1 MLVATTANRVCMVF
15 IKDAQVPAN
24 CSVDVM
30 QMALLSGTEMPADS
44 VKIIITLI
52 NNGSVCRFG
61 ISMSNANPSEAMICK
76 AWLIVDSCLI
86 VQR

>member
-15 IKDAQVPAN
+15 ISEAQVPAN

-52 NNGSVCRFG
+52 N
-61 ISMSNANPSEAMICK
+61 SNR
-76 AWLIVDSCLI
+76 V
-86 VQR
+86 